1 VSVTTIWPFLAVLVL
16 AAGIP
21 LVWALLLRGHLRGSR
36 DALAAAETRLV
47 RERADAA
54 KLAGRAISELERPV
68 KLLGASLDLAL
79 RRRRDTPE
87 LAAALEDARR
97 EIGRV
102 ATLARRIQLLLEPRR
117 ERAPSDLGIL
127 ARAAADAVKPQA
139 AAKQVTVLI
148 DGPEK
153 LPATVDP
160 KALQQVIE
168 ELLSNAVR
176 VSRFGG
182 TVRVTLEDGPR
193 GKLRVKVHDDG
204 PGFGNV
210 LQETVFEPF
219 LYHRTAPAAGLGLAL
234 ARKVAREHQGDVTL
248 SQPKSGAEVILEIQ
262 EK

>member
-1 VSVTTIWPFLAVLVL
+1 MSVTSAWPFLAVVL
-16 AAGIP
+16 LAVGIP

-36 DALAAAETRLV
+36 EALAAAEARLV
-47 RERADAA
+47 RERIDAA
-54 KLAGRAISELERPV
+54 KLAARAVSELERPV

-87 LAAALEDARR
+87 LAAALEDAKR
-97 EIGRV
+97 EIDRV
-102 ATLARRIQLLLEPRR
+102 ATLAHRIQLLLEPRH
-117 ERAPSDLGIL
+117 ERAPSDLGVL

-139 AAKQVTVLI
+139 TPKQVAVLI
-148 DGPEK
+148 DGPEH

-160 KALQQVIE
+160 KAVQQAIE
-168 ELLSNAVR
+168 ELLSNSVR

-182 TVRVTLEDGPR
+182 TVRVTLEDGFR
-193 GKLRVKVHDDG
+193 GKLRVKVRDDG
-204 PGFGNV
+204 PGFGNE
-210 LQETVFEPF
+210 LKETVFEPF

-248 SQPKSGAEVILEIQ
+248 SVVKSGAEVILEIQ